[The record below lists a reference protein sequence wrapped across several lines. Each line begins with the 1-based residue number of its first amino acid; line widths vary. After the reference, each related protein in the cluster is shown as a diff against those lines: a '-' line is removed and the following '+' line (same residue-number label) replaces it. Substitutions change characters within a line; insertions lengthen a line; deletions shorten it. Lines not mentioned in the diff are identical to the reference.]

1 MGSTPIA
8 GRFIS
13 WNIPRKMN
21 DLRAPPFIEIPVWI
35 PTSVNQS
42 RPTNASPSPPSALHA
57 WNMWHHLQKWL
68 KLGKILVTLDYYF
81 DSLVVIHSWTH
92 ILTIVNAHQ
101 IHTTHGTN
109 CPSPPGTITTGTG
122 TTGTMTGRP
131 AGYGGGQNHG
141 AKLVADVSIYWFSR
155 GCPLTNQTQ
164 TWMMVEKHMEIK
176 LRWWTPPSQKSIL
189 LCSTVYCG

>member
-1 MGSTPIA
+1 MGGTPIA

-122 TTGTMTGRP
+122 TTGTMTERP
-131 AGYGGGQNHG
+131 AGYGG
-141 AKLVADVSIYWFSR
+141 AKIMGRNLSRMSAFIGFLGDV
-155 GCPLTNQTQ
+155 
-164 TWMMVEKHMEIK
+164 H
-176 LRWWTPPSQKSIL
+176 
-189 LCSTVYCG
+189 